1 MSRRRNAACEPLL
14 ADHRECLRLVRIA
27 ADEHSTDVSADS
39 KGAERLKLI
48 QSFALRKLESLPETQ
63 LAFSFHAKR
72 IVVRKLVLKAI
83 QAISA
88 FKPIISGAV
97 SAEPH
102 AALAWA
108 GIMTILPVNPAA

>member
-1 MSRRRNAACEPLL
+1 
-14 ADHRECLRLVRIA
+14 LRLVCIA
-27 ADEHSTDVSADS
+27 ADQHPIDLSADS
-39 KGAERLKLI
+39 EGAERLKQI
-48 QSFALRKLESLPETQ
+48 QSFALRKLESLPEIQ
-63 LAFSFHAKR
+63 LAFSFYEKR
-72 IVVRKLVLKAI
+72 VVVRKLVLKAI
-83 QAISA
+83 QAIST